1 MTRGTI
7 SQKIIARA
15 AGREEVGVG
24 EIVTVRVDLAMAN
37 DITAP
42 LAIKQMEAA
51 GAQRVFDPE
60 RICIVAGRHA
70 PFRDIAFAEM
80 VHDLGE
86 WCRGQGI
93 GSFYDNGEGMDHALV
108 PELGLA
114 RPGMMI
120 CNADS
125 HACTLG
131 AFGAFAVAMGSTDMA
146 YIFAF
151 GETWL
156 MVPPTI
162 RVVYRGRVGPYVGSK
177 DLILAALGR
186 LGIDGARYKA
196 VEFAGSAVSALSM
209 DERFTLTNMAI
220 EMGGKAGLI
229 EPDDCTREYLASRTD
244 QPYEAVDSDPD
255 AALESVVEIDVDG
268 MPPLVAK
275 PHLPS
280 NVAPVSEVG
289 GYEGHAGNDRNL
301 HERSPG
307 RSRAGGGNS
316 EGSQGRQGRAS
327 DGDARHRDRL
337 SGGAQG
343 RAYRNVHR
351 FRRHREPAG
360 LRALCRYPP
369 GRCLQFRCRHDDA

>member
-15 AGREEVGVG
+15 AGCEEVEVG

-131 AFGAFAVAMGSTDMA
+131 ALGAFAVAMGSTDMA

-220 EMGGKAGLI
+220 EMGGKVGLI
-229 EPDDCTREYLASRTD
+229 EPDDRTHDYLASRTD
-244 QPYEAVDSDPD
+244 QPYEAVHSDPD

-268 MPPLVAK
+268 MPPLVAR

-280 NVAPVSEVG
+280 NVAPVSEV
-289 GYEGHAGNDRNL
+289 AGTKVTQVTIGTCTN
-301 HERSPG
+301 G
-307 RSRAGGGNS
+307 RLIDLEQAAEVLKGRKVAKGVRLLVTPATEIVYRA
-316 EGSQGRQGRAS
+316 A
-327 DGDARHRDRL
+327 L
-337 SGGAQG
+337 K
-343 RAYRNVHR
+343 
-351 FRRHREPAG
+351 AG
-360 LRALCRYPP
+360 LIETFIDSGAIVNPP
-369 GRCLQFRCRHDDA
+369 GCGPCAGIHQAPPVPMSS